1 LIPLKIVR
9 NVAMSCYNCT
19 KEFSFLNR
27 ERGCA
32 NCGFGFCSRCLNT
45 KILVPKI
52 GQVKP
57 VCNACHDLIQ
67 NPEKLRSYAP
77 PEALQKRL
85 EGLEAPGKTPITVYR
100 QNSKIANLRRGLS
113 QDDQAIVDRL
123 EKLKKE
129 RKEKEQ
135 ATTDSEVAERLA
147 KLKGVKAV
155 EDDDK
160 PFYKAPDTRT
170 EAEKTKDLLEA
181 ANEEIQLDMKNKT
194 LSPEDD
200 ISARL
205 AKLRGQEAPVPSSER
220 NKLPDPLSVLGQN
233 ENLENLDDME
243 MDDVAKLLDA
253 VNKDVELEAK
263 AALMNLNKDKE
274 IREHLEKIRGKE
286 SQAVASEEREG
297 AFDEEFN
304 DEEAAD
310 SVLKQILAEQ
320 ALEFRIA
327 GVEVTG
333 EDTAKDDDDDDKD
346 EELPWCAICNE
357 DATIRCQGCG
367 GDLYCNGCYKE
378 FHIGEDPQEHK
389 PQKFVKKT
397 KNT

>member
-1 LIPLKIVR
+1 
-9 NVAMSCYNCT
+9 MSCYNCT

-32 NCGFGFCSRCLNT
+32 NCGFGFCSRCLNN

-57 VCNACHDLIQ
+57 VCNSCQDLIQ
-67 NPEKLRSYAP
+67 NPEKLISYAP

-85 EGLEAPGKTPITVYR
+85 EDLEAPGKAPITVYR

-147 KLKGVKAV
+147 KLRGVKAV
-155 EDDDK
+155 QDDDK

-181 ANEEIQLDMKNKT
+181 TNEEIELDMKNKT
-194 LSPEDD
+194 ISPEDD

-220 NKLPDPLSVLGQN
+220 NKYPDPLSVLGQN
-233 ENLENLDDME
+233 ENLENLEDME
-243 MDDVAKLLDA
+243 LDDVAKLLDA

-263 AALMNLNKDKE
+263 TALMNLNKDKE
-274 IREHLEKIRGKE
+274 IREHLEKIRSKE
-286 SQAVASEEREG
+286 SQAVASEERESG
-297 AFDEEFN
+297 VDEEVN

-320 ALEFRIA
+320 ALEYRIA
-327 GVEVTG
+327 DVEVTG
-333 EDTAKDDDDDDKD
+333 EDTAKDDDDKD

-357 DATIRCQGCG
+357 DATIRCKGCD

>member
-1 LIPLKIVR
+1 
-9 NVAMSCYNCT
+9 
-19 KEFSFLNR
+19 LNR

-32 NCGFGFCSRCLNT
+32 NCGFGFCSRCLSQ
-45 KILVPKI
+45 KILVPKL

-57 VCNACHDLIQ
+57 VCNSCHDLIQ
-67 NPEKLRSYAP
+67 NPDKLRSYAP

-85 EGLEAPGKTPITVYR
+85 EGLEAPGKAPITVYKE
-100 QNSKIANLRRGLS
+100 NTKIANLRRGLS

-135 ATTDSEVAERLA
+135 ATTDTDVAERLA
-147 KLKGVKAV
+147 KLKGVKPV

-181 ANEEIQLDMKNKT
+181 ANSEIHLDNKNKV

-220 NKLPDPLSVLGQN
+220 NKLPDPLSFLGQN

-243 MDDVAKLLDA
+243 LDDVAKLLDA
-253 VNKDVELEAK
+253 VNKDVEVEAK
-263 AALMNLNKDKE
+263 AALLNLNKDKE
-274 IREHLEKIRGKE
+274 IREHLEKIRGKG
-286 SQAVASEEREG
+286 SGASVPEDEERKD
-297 AFDEEFN
+297 AFEDVYDEDNE
-304 DEEAAD
+304 DEAAD

-327 GVEVTG
+327 GDVTDATTTASATTTTTT
-333 EDTAKDDDDDDKD
+333 EDN

-357 DATIRCQGCG
+357 DASIRCCGCD

-389 PQKFVKKT
+389 PKKYVNKN